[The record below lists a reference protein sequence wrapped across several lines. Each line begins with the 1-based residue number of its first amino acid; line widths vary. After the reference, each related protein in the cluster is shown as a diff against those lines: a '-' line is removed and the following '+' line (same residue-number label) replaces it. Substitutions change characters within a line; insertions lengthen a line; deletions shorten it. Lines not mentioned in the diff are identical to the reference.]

1 MKITWTVVALAASV
15 TVVNAQQP
23 TRRPAPPQPAV
34 PPTAA
39 TPAPAPR
46 AQRPAEPLLP
56 ALELLL
62 DMPNVMA
69 PMTPMPAMPMEPM
82 LALPP
87 MEPMMALPP
96 MEPLSPLAPLS
107 MTEPLLDLPTPMA
120 PLAPL
125 SPMVPVAPWQGQGT
139 PPTPRPARPTRDMEL
154 ERWISELDRAE
165 ASRQR
170 QLDQS
175 IRQAEMQDRQLQRQ
189 LDQQLS
195 QTQRAAEMADRQAQR
210 QIEQQ
215 LAAAQRAFEMRDREI
230 TRDNERLA
238 QQVERQLAMQER
250 QIEREVEQ
258 ALRSTRA
265 DVAISVN
272 GWTSADSR
280 VRVPAAWAQ
289 DVADSSWQAARE
301 LFNRGEYGQA
311 AQAFR
316 ALPTKYPNS
325 PYAAEAA
332 YYQAFSLFRIGGT
345 SDLKEALAALE
356 ASKTKYP
363 SARSR
368 TEATNLATRIRGVLA
383 SRGDQE
389 ARAEL
394 ARTANQTPATCDKE
408 EQAVQAE
415 AMNALSRSD
424 AGNVNDLITRVLARK
439 DECAIPLRRTAVF
452 LVGNRRD
459 AQAITIL
466 GGVAKN
472 DPSVDV
478 RVEAISVIGRLPN
491 EEGVPILEELARSD
505 DERVQRAAVRAL
517 VRHPSARARTSV
529 RTLIEGE
536 NVSERVKSEA
546 LSAFNS
552 DQATA
557 EDVAWLRALYGK
569 STTTSMKART
579 LSAIVRVGGPEVDQW
594 LVTIARDESQPSEI
608 RSTAMRRIGET
619 MPVADLGKLY
629 DGATTQRFRSEIIN
643 QLGKR
648 KEDAATDKLIDIIK
662 NGTDPSL
669 RSAAIRAV
677 NEKDDPRARQLLL
690 DIINK

>member
-1 MKITWTVVALAASV
+1 MALF
-15 TVVNAQQP
+15 
-23 TRRPAPPQPAV
+23 
-34 PPTAA
+34 
-39 TPAPAPR
+39 
-46 AQRPAEPLLP
+46 
-56 ALELLL
+56 
-62 DMPNVMA
+62 
-69 PMTPMPAMPMEPM
+69 PMEPM
-82 LALPP
+82 MAVPP
-87 MEPMMALPP
+87 MEPMMALSPMEPMMALSP
-96 MEPLSPLAPLS
+96 MEPLLPLAPLS
-107 MTEPLLDLPTPMA
+107 MTEPLLE
-120 PLAPL
+120 LAT
-125 SPMVPVAPWQGQGT
+125 PMVPLVPFAPVAPFPGQGT
-139 PPTPRPARPTRDMEL
+139 PPTPRPAQRTIRDAEL
-154 ERWISELDRAE
+154 ERWIQDLDRAE
-165 ASRQR
+165 AARQR
-170 QLDQS
+170 ALDQS

-189 LDQQLS
+189 LEQQLS
-195 QTQRAAEMADRQAQR
+195 QTQRAAELADRQAQR

-215 LAAAQRAFEMRDREI
+215 LAAAQRAFELKDREI
-230 TRDNERLA
+230 QRDNERLA
-238 QQVERQLAMQER
+238 QQVQRQLELQER
-250 QIEREVEQ
+250 QVQREVEQ
-258 ALRSTRA
+258 SLRSMNRA
-265 DVAISVN
+265 DMAITVDAMRSL
-272 GWTSADSR
+272 GWNSADAR

-316 ALPTKYPNS
+316 ALPTRFPNS

-345 SDLKEALAALE
+345 NDLKEALTALE
-356 ASKTKYP
+356 ASKARYP

-383 SRGDQE
+383 ARGDQQ
-389 ARAEL
+389 AAAEL
-394 ARTANQTPATCDKE
+394 SRTANQQPPTCDRE

-424 AGNVNDLITRVLARK
+424 AGNVNELITRVLARK
-439 DECAIPLRRTAVF
+439 DECAVPLRRTAVF

-466 GGVAKN
+466 AGVARN

-491 EEGVPILEELARSD
+491 EEGVPVLEELARSD

-517 VRHPSARARTSV
+517 VRHPSARARASV
-529 RTLIEGE
+529 RALIERDD
-536 NVSERVKSEA
+536 VSERVKSEA

-557 EDVAWLRALYGK
+557 DDVAWLRALYGK

-594 LVTIARDESQPSEI
+594 LVTIARDEAQPSEI
-608 RSTAMRRIGET
+608 RSTAMRRIGQT
-619 MPVADLGKLY
+619 MSVADLGKLY
-629 DGATTQRFRSEIIN
+629 DGATTQRFRSEIISV
-643 QLGKR
+643 LGKR

-669 RSAAIRAV
+669 RSSAIRAV